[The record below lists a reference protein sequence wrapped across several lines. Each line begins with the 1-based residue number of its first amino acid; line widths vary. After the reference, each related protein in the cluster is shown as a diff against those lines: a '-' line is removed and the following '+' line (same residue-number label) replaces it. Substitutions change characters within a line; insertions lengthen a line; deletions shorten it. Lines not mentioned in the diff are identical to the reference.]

1 MAEAKRLQSLVAV
14 QSEIAAN
21 RFAGKDSSLALGMTA
36 RLPVIIPNNGID
48 DEIGMFTICVATS
61 LSTN

>member
-1 MAEAKRLQSLVAV
+1 VAV